1 MEQLSRDYSF
11 QTENKRYGILE
22 SASKRV
28 RMIFSVMASPN
39 RIDILRILNS
49 KGPLT
54 YSELKSL
61 AGFKSKKE
69 SGKFAYHLRK
79 LLRQSLVALNK
90 GERRY
95 TITNLGKL
103 VLSLARQ
110 IEERSIVE
118 SGKMYVRTSHN
129 SIEEFNSH
137 KIIQSIVR
145 EAGMP
150 LEQAQKITEE
160 VENKI
165 YKFQAA
171 YLTSSLVRETV
182 NSVLIEHGYE
192 EYRSRMSRLGMPSSD
207 VLDLINNA
215 EGITNGIE
223 GIINNASMS
232 VFSEHLLLNSLPKDI
247 SDMHLAGELN
257 ISNPGVWGIVP
268 DVAFLNIN
276 KFSEG
281 LQNLNGKFFNI
292 SRIRFDE
299 KSKFAAALQL
309 LLALMS
315 REASSEVVLEGIT
328 DFLLNDTLDRDEIA
342 SSFAQSLISSSAS
355 ASYSEGLPSFTIL
368 LPASTLDKKTL
379 QALFEGYTRYT
390 DLTPL
395 PRVGL
400 ALNYSK
406 DSNTLEE
413 DSQTISSVV
422 RSGGKIAIMQN
433 GKRTS
438 NGIRKSLDGK
448 DTWSVAS
455 LQSMSINLPRLAYQ
469 SNKDETYFRAKL
481 ALAIKPALEA
491 MYIRKKNIL
500 NAIRKGLC
508 PVMGSANFENFGT
521 TNIILNLTGLKE
533 SVYDILGYNHNS
545 AGDDV
550 LRKVLKTSGDV
561 ALDHG
566 RQMGNESVGISMIN
580 DDSGTRFST
589 LDSEK
594 YGKTLLS
601 TGPES
606 TEHYSQGITV
616 NSKELLSQPQ
626 KILEECVSIDSLL
639 RGGLST
645 SIDLTDITS
654 QDEFSKAIGVSSG
667 LTFFRPFVR
676 TQICRGCSR
685 RYVGSDVKKCET
697 CGSVY
702 LRTC

>member
-118 SGKMYVRTSHN
+118 SGKMYVRTGHN

-182 NSVLIEHGYE
+182 NSVLMEHGFE
-192 EYRSRMSRLGMPSSD
+192 EYRSKMSRLGMPSSD
-207 VLDLINNA
+207 VLELVNNA
-215 EGITNGIE
+215 EGITNGVE
-223 GIINNASMS
+223 GIISNASMS

-247 SDMHLAGELN
+247 SDMHLSGELN

-276 KFSEG
+276 EFSEV
-281 LQNLNGKFFNI
+281 LRNLNGKFFNV
-292 SRIRFDE
+292 SRVRFDE
-299 KSKFAAALQL
+299 KSGFEVALQL
-309 LLALMS
+309 FMALMS

-328 DFLLNDTLDRDEIA
+328 EFLYKDNMSREDIV
-342 SSFAQSLISSSAS
+342 SSFAKSLISSSATS
-355 ASYSEGLPSFTIL
+355 SYSFGLPSFTIL
-368 LPASTLDKKTL
+368 IPVNALDKNLLT
-379 QALFEGYTRYT
+379 ALIDGYTKYAY
-390 DLTPL
+390 LTPL

-400 ALNYSK
+400 ALDYSK
-406 DSNTLEE
+406 HPNKLEE
-413 DSQTISSVV
+413 DSQMISSVV
-422 RSGGKIAIMQN
+422 MSGGKIAIMQN
-433 GKRTS
+433 GMRTS
-438 NGIRKSLDGK
+438 NGIQKSLDGK
-448 DTWSVAS
+448 ETRSVVS

-500 NAIRKGLC
+500 NTIRKGLC
-508 PVMGSANFENFGT
+508 PVMGSANFEHLGT
-521 TNIILNLTGLKE
+521 INIILNLTGLKE
-533 SVYDILGYNHNS
+533 SVYDVLGYDQNS
-545 AGDDV
+545 ADEV
-550 LRKVLKTSGDV
+550 MRKVLKTSGDV

-566 RQMGNESVGISMIN
+566 RRMDSESVGISMID

-594 YGKTLLS
+594 YGKTLL
-601 TGPES
+601 TNGIEAAN
-606 TEHYSQGITV
+606 HYSQGITV
-616 NSKELLSQPQ
+616 NGKELLLQPQ
-626 KILEECVSIDSLL
+626 KVLEECISIDSLL
-639 RGGLST
+639 RGGLSM
-645 SIDLTDITS
+645 SVDLTDIS
-654 QDEFSKAIGVSSG
+654 EQDELDKAINASTELS
-667 LTFFRPFVR
+667 FFRPFVR
-676 TQICRGCSR
+676 SLVCRGCSR
-685 RYVGSDVKKCET
+685 RYVGSNVKKCEA

-702 LRTC
+702 LLTV

>member
-1 MEQLSRDYSF
+1 MEQLSHDYPLH
-11 QTENKRYGILE
+11 TENKRYGILE

-192 EYRSRMSRLGMPSSD
+192 EYRSRMTRLGMPSSD
-207 VLDLINNA
+207 LLDLINNA
-215 EGITNGIE
+215 EGIANGIE
-223 GIINNASMS
+223 GIINNVSMS

-247 SDMHLAGELN
+247 SDMHLGGELN

-276 KFSEG
+276 EFSEG
-281 LQNLNGKFFNI
+281 LQNLNDKFFNV

-309 LLALMS
+309 LLGLMS

-328 DFLLNDTLDRDEIA
+328 DFLLDDTLNHEVIA
-342 SSFAQSLISSSAS
+342 SSFAKSLIASSGSS
-355 ASYSEGLPSFTIL
+355 SYSEGRPAFTIL
-368 LPASTLDKKTL
+368 LPRSTLDKETL
-379 QALFEGYTRYT
+379 EALLEGYTKYT
-390 DLTPL
+390 DITPL
-395 PRVGL
+395 PRAGL
-400 ALNYSK
+400 ALYYSE
-406 DSNTLEE
+406 DSNMLEE

-422 RSGGKIAIMQN
+422 RSGGRIAIMQN
-433 GKRTS
+433 GTRTS

-448 DTWSVAS
+448 DARSVAS
-455 LQSMSINLPRLAYQ
+455 LQSLSINLPRLAYQ

-481 ALAIKPALEA
+481 ALTIKPALEA
-491 MYIRKKNIL
+491 MFIRKKNIL
-500 NAIRKGLC
+500 NAIRKGLY
-508 PVMGSANFENFGT
+508 PVMGGASFELFGT
-521 TNIILNLTGLKE
+521 TNIILNLTGAKE
-533 SVYDILGYNHNS
+533 SVYDILGYNHDS

-566 RQMGNESVGISMIN
+566 RQMDSELVGVSMID
-580 DDSGTRFST
+580 DDSSTRFST

-601 TGPES
+601 SGAES
-606 TEHYSQGITV
+606 SKHYSQGIIV
-616 NSKELLSQPQ
+616 NGKELLLQPQ
-626 KILEECVSIDSLL
+626 KALEECISIDSLL

-645 SIDLTDITS
+645 SIDLTNITA
-654 QDEFSKAIGVSSG
+654 QDELNKIIAASSG
-667 LTFFRPFVR
+667 LAFFRPFVR
-676 TQICRGCSR
+676 SQICRGCSR
-685 RYVGSDVKKCET
+685 RYVGSDVKKCEM

-702 LRTC
+702 LRVR

>member
-281 LQNLNGKFFNI
+281 LQNLNGKFLNI

-406 DSNTLEE
+406 NSNTLEE

-626 KILEECVSIDSLL
+626 KILEECMSIDSLL

-654 QDEFSKAIGVSSG
+654 QDEFSKAIGASSG

>member
-215 EGITNGIE
+215 EGITSGIE

-406 DSNTLEE
+406 NSNTLEE

-580 DDSGTRFST
+580 DDSSTRFST

-626 KILEECVSIDSLL
+626 KILEECMSIDSLL

>member
-508 PVMGSANFENFGT
+508 PVMGSANFEDFGT

-626 KILEECVSIDSLL
+626 KILEECMSIDSLL

>member
-61 AGFKSKKE
+61 AGIKSKKE

-508 PVMGSANFENFGT
+508 PVMGSANFEDFGT

-580 DDSGTRFST
+580 DDSSTRFST

-626 KILEECVSIDSLL
+626 KILEECMSIDSLL

-645 SIDLTDITS
+645 SIDLTDISS

-685 RYVGSDVKKCET
+685 RYVGSNVKKCET

>member
-1 MEQLSRDYSF
+1 MEQLSHDYSLH
-11 QTENKRYGILE
+11 TENKRYGILE

-118 SGKMYVRTSHN
+118 SGKMYVRTTHN

-192 EYRSRMSRLGMPSSD
+192 EYRSRMTRLGMPSSD
-207 VLDLINNA
+207 LLDLINNA
-215 EGITNGIE
+215 EGIANGIE
-223 GIINNASMS
+223 GIINNVSMS
-232 VFSEHLLLNSLPKDI
+232 VFSEHLLFNSLPKDI
-247 SDMHLAGELN
+247 SDMHLGGELN

-276 KFSEG
+276 ESSEG
-281 LQNLNGKFFNI
+281 LQNLNGKFFNV

-309 LLALMS
+309 LLGLMS
-315 REASSEVVLEGIT
+315 REASSEVVLEGIS
-328 DFLLNDTLDRDEIA
+328 DFLLNDTLNHEVIA
-342 SSFAQSLISSSAS
+342 SSFAKSLIASSGSS
-355 ASYSEGLPSFTIL
+355 SYSEGRPAFTIL
-368 LPASTLDKKTL
+368 LPRSTLDKKTL
-379 QALFEGYTRYT
+379 EALLEGYTKYT
-390 DLTPL
+390 DITPL
-395 PRVGL
+395 PRAGL
-400 ALNYSK
+400 ALYYSD

-422 RSGGKIAIMQN
+422 RSGGRIAIMQN
-433 GKRTS
+433 GTRTS

-448 DTWSVAS
+448 DARSVAS
-455 LQSMSINLPRLAYQ
+455 LQSLSINLPRLAYQ

-481 ALAIKPALEA
+481 ALTIKPALEA

-500 NAIRKGLC
+500 NAIRKGLY
-508 PVMGSANFENFGT
+508 PVMGSASFEHFGT
-521 TNIILNLTGLKE
+521 TNIILNLTGAKE
-533 SVYDILGYNHNS
+533 SVYDILGYNHDS

-566 RQMGNESVGISMIN
+566 RQMDSDLVGVSMID
-580 DDSGTRFST
+580 DDSSTRFST

-594 YGKTLLS
+594 YGRTLLS
-601 TGPES
+601 SGAES
-606 TEHYSQGITV
+606 AKHYSQGIIV
-616 NSKELLSQPQ
+616 NGKELLLQPQ
-626 KILEECVSIDSLL
+626 KALEECISIDSLL

-645 SIDLTDITS
+645 SIDLTNITE
-654 QDEFSKAIGVSSG
+654 QDELNKIIAASSG
-667 LTFFRPFVR
+667 LAFFRPFVR
-676 TQICRGCSR
+676 SQICRGCSR

-702 LRTC
+702 LRVR

>member
-1 MEQLSRDYSF
+1 
-11 QTENKRYGILE
+11 
-22 SASKRV
+22 
-28 RMIFSVMASPN
+28 
-39 RIDILRILNS
+39 
-49 KGPLT
+49 
-54 YSELKSL
+54 
-61 AGFKSKKE
+61 
-69 SGKFAYHLRK
+69 
-79 LLRQSLVALNK
+79 
-90 GERRY
+90 
-95 TITNLGKL
+95 
-103 VLSLARQ
+103 
-110 IEERSIVE
+110 
-118 SGKMYVRTSHN
+118 
-129 SIEEFNSH
+129 
-137 KIIQSIVR
+137 
-145 EAGMP
+145 
-150 LEQAQKITEE
+150 
-160 VENKI
+160 
-165 YKFQAA
+165 
-171 YLTSSLVRETV
+171 
-182 NSVLIEHGYE
+182 
-192 EYRSRMSRLGMPSSD
+192 
-207 VLDLINNA
+207 
-215 EGITNGIE
+215 
-223 GIINNASMS
+223 
-232 VFSEHLLLNSLPKDI
+232 
-247 SDMHLAGELN
+247 
-257 ISNPGVWGIVP
+257 
-268 DVAFLNIN
+268 
-276 KFSEG
+276 
-281 LQNLNGKFFNI
+281 
-292 SRIRFDE
+292 
-299 KSKFAAALQL
+299 
-309 LLALMS
+309 
-315 REASSEVVLEGIT
+315 
-328 DFLLNDTLDRDEIA
+328 
-342 SSFAQSLISSSAS
+342 
-355 ASYSEGLPSFTIL
+355 
-368 LPASTLDKKTL
+368 
-379 QALFEGYTRYT
+379 
-390 DLTPL
+390 
-395 PRVGL
+395 
-400 ALNYSK
+400 
-406 DSNTLEE
+406 
-413 DSQTISSVV
+413 
-422 RSGGKIAIMQN
+422 MQN

-508 PVMGSANFENFGT
+508 PVMGSANFEDFGT

-626 KILEECVSIDSLL
+626 KILEECMSIDSLL

-645 SIDLTDITS
+645 SIDLTDISS

>member
-1 MEQLSRDYSF
+1 
-11 QTENKRYGILE
+11 
-22 SASKRV
+22 
-28 RMIFSVMASPN
+28 MIFSVMASPN

-118 SGKMYVRTSHN
+118 SGKMYVRTGHN

-182 NSVLIEHGYE
+182 NSVLMEHGFE
-192 EYRSRMSRLGMPSSD
+192 EYRSKMSRLGMPSSD
-207 VLDLINNA
+207 VLELVNNA

-247 SDMHLAGELN
+247 SDMHLSGELN

-276 KFSEG
+276 EFSEV
-281 LQNLNGKFFNI
+281 LQNLNGKFFNV
-292 SRIRFDE
+292 SRVRLDE
-299 KSKFAAALQL
+299 KSEFEAALQL
-309 LLALMS
+309 FMALMS

-328 DFLLNDTLDRDEIA
+328 EFLYKDNMNREDVV
-342 SSFAQSLISSSAS
+342 SSFAKSLISSSATS
-355 ASYSEGLPSFTIL
+355 SYSYGLPSFTIL
-368 LPASTLDKKTL
+368 LPVSALDKNLLK
-379 QALFEGYTRYT
+379 ALIDGYTKYAY
-390 DLTPL
+390 LTPL

-400 ALNYSK
+400 ALDYSK
-406 DSNTLEE
+406 NSNLEE
-413 DSQTISSVV
+413 DSRMISSVV
-422 RSGGKIAIMQN
+422 MSGGKIAIMQN

-438 NGIRKSLDGK
+438 NGIQKSLDGK
-448 DTWSVAS
+448 ETRSVAS

-500 NAIRKGLC
+500 NTIRKGLC
-508 PVMGSANFENFGT
+508 PVMGSANFEHLSTF
-521 TNIILNLTGLKE
+521 NIILNLTGLKE
-533 SVYDILGYNHNS
+533 SVYDILGYDQNS
-545 AGDDV
+545 ADEV

-566 RQMGNESVGISMIN
+566 RQMDSESVGISMID
-580 DDSGTRFST
+580 DDSSTRFST

-594 YGKTLLS
+594 YGKTILS
-601 TGPES
+601 NGIEQAN
-606 TEHYSQGITV
+606 HYSQGITV
-616 NSKELLSQPQ
+616 NGKELLLQPQ
-626 KILEECVSIDSLL
+626 KVLEECISIDSLL
-639 RGGLST
+639 KGGLSM
-645 SIDLTDITS
+645 SIDLTDIS
-654 QDEFSKAIGVSSG
+654 MQDELNKTINASKE
-667 LTFFRPFVR
+667 LRFFRPFVR
-676 TQICRGCSR
+676 SLVCRGCSR
-685 RYVGSDVKKCET
+685 RYVGSDVKKCEA

-702 LRTC
+702 LMTV

>member
-1 MEQLSRDYSF
+1 MEQLSHDYSLH
-11 QTENKRYGILE
+11 TENKRYGILE

-118 SGKMYVRTSHN
+118 SGKMYVRTTHN

-192 EYRSRMSRLGMPSSD
+192 EYRSRMTRLGIPSSD
-207 VLDLINNA
+207 LLDLINNA
-215 EGITNGIE
+215 EGIANGIE
-223 GIINNASMS
+223 GIINNVSMS

-247 SDMHLAGELN
+247 SDMHLGGELN

-276 KFSEG
+276 EFSEG
-281 LQNLNGKFFNI
+281 LQNLNGKFFNV

-309 LLALMS
+309 LLGLMS

-328 DFLLNDTLDRDEIA
+328 DFLLNDTLNHEVIA
-342 SSFAQSLISSSAS
+342 SSFAKSLIASSGSS
-355 ASYSEGLPSFTIL
+355 SYSEGRPAFTIL
-368 LPASTLDKKTL
+368 LPRSTLDKKTL
-379 QALFEGYTRYT
+379 EALLEGYTRYT
-390 DLTPL
+390 DITPL
-395 PRVGL
+395 PRAGL
-400 ALNYSK
+400 ALYYSD

-422 RSGGKIAIMQN
+422 RSGGSIAIMQN
-433 GKRTS
+433 GTRTS

-448 DTWSVAS
+448 DARSVAS
-455 LQSMSINLPRLAYQ
+455 LQSLSINLPRLAYQ

-481 ALAIKPALEA
+481 ALTIKPALEA

-500 NAIRKGLC
+500 NAIRKGLY
-508 PVMGSANFENFGT
+508 PVMGSASFEHFGT
-521 TNIILNLTGLKE
+521 TNIILNLTGAKE
-533 SVYDILGYNHNS
+533 SVYDILGYNHDS

-566 RQMGNESVGISMIN
+566 RRMDSELVGVSMID

-594 YGKTLLS
+594 YGRTLLS
-601 TGPES
+601 SGAES
-606 TEHYSQGITV
+606 AKHYSQGIIV
-616 NSKELLSQPQ
+616 NGKELLLRPQ
-626 KILEECVSIDSLL
+626 KALEECISIDSLL

-645 SIDLTDITS
+645 SIDLTNITE
-654 QDEFSKAIGVSSG
+654 QDELNKIIAASSG
-667 LTFFRPFVR
+667 LAFFRPFVR
-676 TQICRGCSR
+676 SQICGGCSR
-685 RYVGSDVKKCET
+685 RYVGPDVKKCET

-702 LRTC
+702 LRVR

>member
-1 MEQLSRDYSF
+1 MEQLSHDYSLH
-11 QTENKRYGILE
+11 TENKRYGILE

-118 SGKMYVRTSHN
+118 SGKMYVRTTHN

-192 EYRSRMSRLGMPSSD
+192 EYRSRMTRLGMPSSD
-207 VLDLINNA
+207 LLDLINNA
-215 EGITNGIE
+215 EGIANGIE
-223 GIINNASMS
+223 GIINNVSMS

-247 SDMHLAGELN
+247 SDMHLGGELN

-276 KFSEG
+276 ESSEG
-281 LQNLNGKFFNI
+281 LQNLNGKFFNV

-309 LLALMS
+309 LLGLMS

-328 DFLLNDTLDRDEIA
+328 DFLLNDTLNHEVIA
-342 SSFAQSLISSSAS
+342 SSFAKSLIASSGSS
-355 ASYSEGLPSFTIL
+355 SYSEGRPAFTIL
-368 LPASTLDKKTL
+368 LPRSTLDKKTL
-379 QALFEGYTRYT
+379 EALLEGYTKYT
-390 DLTPL
+390 DITPL
-395 PRVGL
+395 PRAGL
-400 ALNYSK
+400 ALYYSD

-422 RSGGKIAIMQN
+422 RSGGRIAIMQN
-433 GKRTS
+433 GTRTS

-448 DTWSVAS
+448 DARSVAS
-455 LQSMSINLPRLAYQ
+455 LQSLSINLPRLAYQ

-481 ALAIKPALEA
+481 ALTIKPALEA
-491 MYIRKKNIL
+491 MFIRKKNIL
-500 NAIRKGLC
+500 NAIRKGLY
-508 PVMGSANFENFGT
+508 PVMGSASFEHFGT
-521 TNIILNLTGLKE
+521 TNIILNLTGAKE
-533 SVYDILGYNHNS
+533 SVYDILGYNHDS

-566 RQMGNESVGISMIN
+566 RRMDSELVGVSMID
-580 DDSGTRFST
+580 DDSSTRFST

-594 YGKTLLS
+594 YGRTLLS
-601 TGPES
+601 SGAES
-606 TEHYSQGITV
+606 AKHYSQGIIV
-616 NSKELLSQPQ
+616 NGKELLLQPQ
-626 KILEECVSIDSLL
+626 KALEECISIDSLL

-645 SIDLTDITS
+645 SIDLTNITE
-654 QDEFSKAIGVSSG
+654 QDELNKIIAASSG
-667 LTFFRPFVR
+667 LAFFRPFVR
-676 TQICRGCSR
+676 SQICGGCSR
-685 RYVGSDVKKCET
+685 RYVGPDVKKCET

-702 LRTC
+702 LRVR

>member
-1 MEQLSRDYSF
+1 MEQLSHDYSLH
-11 QTENKRYGILE
+11 TENKRYGILE

-118 SGKMYVRTSHN
+118 SGKMYVRTTHN

-192 EYRSRMSRLGMPSSD
+192 EYRSRMTRLGMPSSD
-207 VLDLINNA
+207 LLDLINNA
-215 EGITNGIE
+215 EGIANGIE
-223 GIINNASMS
+223 GIINNVSMS
-232 VFSEHLLLNSLPKDI
+232 VFSEHLLFNSLPKDI
-247 SDMHLAGELN
+247 SDMHLGGELN
-257 ISNPGVWGIVP
+257 ISNPGAWGIVP

-276 KFSEG
+276 ESSEG
-281 LQNLNGKFFNI
+281 LQNLNGKFFNV

-309 LLALMS
+309 LLGLMS

-328 DFLLNDTLDRDEIA
+328 DFLLNDTLNHEVIA
-342 SSFAQSLISSSAS
+342 SSFAKSLIASSGSS
-355 ASYSEGLPSFTIL
+355 SYSEGRPAFTIL
-368 LPASTLDKKTL
+368 LPRSTLDKKTL
-379 QALFEGYTRYT
+379 EALLEGYTKYT
-390 DLTPL
+390 DITPL
-395 PRVGL
+395 PRAGL
-400 ALNYSK
+400 ALYYSD

-422 RSGGKIAIMQN
+422 RSGGRIAIMQN
-433 GKRTS
+433 GTRTS

-448 DTWSVAS
+448 DARSVAS
-455 LQSMSINLPRLAYQ
+455 LQSLSINLPRLAYQ

-481 ALAIKPALEA
+481 ALTIKPALEA
-491 MYIRKKNIL
+491 MFIRKKNIL
-500 NAIRKGLC
+500 NAIRKGLY
-508 PVMGSANFENFGT
+508 PVMGSASFEHFGT
-521 TNIILNLTGLKE
+521 TNTILNLTGAKE
-533 SVYDILGYNHNS
+533 SVYDILGYNHDS

-566 RQMGNESVGISMIN
+566 RRMDSELVGVSMID
-580 DDSGTRFST
+580 DDSSTRFST

-594 YGKTLLS
+594 YGRTLLS
-601 TGPES
+601 SGAES
-606 TEHYSQGITV
+606 AKHYSQGIIV
-616 NSKELLSQPQ
+616 NGKELLLQPQ
-626 KILEECVSIDSLL
+626 KALEECKSIDSLL

-645 SIDLTDITS
+645 SIDLTNITA
-654 QDEFSKAIGVSSG
+654 QDELNKIIAASSG
-667 LTFFRPFVR
+667 LAFFRPFVR
-676 TQICRGCSR
+676 SQICRGCSR

-702 LRTC
+702 LRVR

>member
-1 MEQLSRDYSF
+1 MEQLSHDYSF
-11 QTENKRYGILE
+11 HTENKRYGILE

-118 SGKMYVRTSHN
+118 SGKMYVRTSHD

-192 EYRSRMSRLGMPSSD
+192 EYRSRMARLGMPSSD
-207 VLDLINNA
+207 LHNLVNNA
-215 EGITNGIE
+215 EGITYGIE
-223 GIINNASMS
+223 GIINGASMS

-247 SDMHLAGELN
+247 SDMHLGGELN
-257 ISNPGVWGIVP
+257 ISNPGIWGIVP

-276 KFSEG
+276 EFSEG
-281 LQNLNGKFFNI
+281 LQNLSGKFFSL

-328 DFLLNDTLDRDEIA
+328 DFLLNDILDPEIVA
-342 SSFAQSLISSSAS
+342 SSFAESLISSSAS
-355 ASYSEGLPSFTIL
+355 SSYSEGRPAFTIL
-368 LPASTLDKKTL
+368 LPRSILDKKTFE
-379 QALFEGYTRYT
+379 ALLEGYTKYT
-390 DLTPL
+390 DLTPS
-395 PRVGL
+395 PRAGL
-400 ALNYSK
+400 ALYYSK
-406 DSNTLEE
+406 DSNSVEE
-413 DSQTISSVV
+413 DSQSILSVV
-422 RSGGKIAIMQN
+422 RSGGKLAIMQN
-433 GKRTS
+433 GMRTS

-448 DTWSVAS
+448 DTRTVAS
-455 LQSMSINLPRLAYQ
+455 LQSLSINLPRLAYQ

-481 ALAIKPALEA
+481 ALTIKPALEA

-500 NAIRKGLC
+500 NAIRKGLY
-508 PVMGSANFENFGT
+508 PVMGSASFEHFGT
-521 TNIILNLTGLKE
+521 TNMILNLTGAKE
-533 SVYDILGYNHNS
+533 SVYDILGYNLDYG
-545 AGDDV
+545 GDEV

-566 RQMGNESVGISMIN
+566 RQMDSELVGVSMID
-580 DDSGTRFST
+580 DDSSTRFSI

-601 TGPES
+601 SGAES
-606 TEHYSQGITV
+606 AKHYSQGITV
-616 NSKELLSQPQ
+616 NGKELLLQPQ
-626 KILEECVSIDSLL
+626 GALEECISIDSLL

-645 SIDLTDITS
+645 SIDLTDIIA
-654 QDEFSKAIGVSSG
+654 QDESNRIIAASSI
-667 LTFFRPFVR
+667 LPFFRPFVR
-676 TQICRGCSR
+676 SQICRGCSR

-702 LRTC
+702 LRS

>member
-1 MEQLSRDYSF
+1 MEQLSHDYSF

-182 NSVLIEHGYE
+182 NSVLIEHGFE

-247 SDMHLAGELN
+247 SDMHLGGELN
-257 ISNPGVWGIVP
+257 ISNPGVWGILP
-268 DVAFLNIN
+268 DVVFLNIN
-276 KFSEG
+276 EFSEG
-281 LQNLNGKFFNI
+281 LQKLNGKYFNV
-292 SRIRFDE
+292 SRVRFDE
-299 KSKFAAALQL
+299 KSKFSAALQL

-328 DFLLNDTLDRDEIA
+328 DFLLNDTLDCEDIA
-342 SSFAQSLISSSAS
+342 SSFAKALISSSATS
-355 ASYSEGLPSFTIL
+355 SYSEGLPSFTIL
-368 LPASTLDKKTL
+368 LPVSTLDKKTL
-379 QALFEGYTRYT
+379 GALLDGYTKYT

-400 ALNYSK
+400 ALNYNG
-406 DSNTLEE
+406 DSNTLGE

-422 RSGGKIAIMQN
+422 RSGGKIVIMQN

-448 DTWSVAS
+448 DTGSVAS

-481 ALAIKPALEA
+481 ALTIKPALEA

-500 NAIRKGLC
+500 STIRKGLC
-508 PVMGSANFENFGT
+508 PVMGSANFEHFGT

-566 RQMGNESVGISMIN
+566 RQLDSESVGISMID
-580 DDSGTRFST
+580 DDSSIRFST

-594 YGKTLLS
+594 YGRTLLS
-601 TGPES
+601 TGAES
-606 TEHYSQGITV
+606 AKHYSQGITV
-616 NSKELLSQPQ
+616 NGKELLLQPQ
-626 KILEECVSIDSLL
+626 KGLEECISIDSLL

-645 SIDLTDITS
+645 SIDLTDIS
-654 QDEFSKAIGVSSG
+654 AQDELNKAIAISTG

-676 TQICRGCSR
+676 SLICRGCSR

-702 LRTC
+702 LRTG

>member
-508 PVMGSANFENFGT
+508 PVMGSANFEDFGT

-580 DDSGTRFST
+580 DDSGTRFSI

-626 KILEECVSIDSLL
+626 KILEECMSIDSLL

-676 TQICRGCSR
+676 TQICRGWQQTLCW
-685 RYVGSDVKKCET
+685 VGC
-697 CGSVY
+697 
-702 LRTC
+702 

>member
-1 MEQLSRDYSF
+1 MEQLSHDYSF
-11 QTENKRYGILE
+11 HTENKRYGILE

-118 SGKMYVRTSHN
+118 SGKMYVRTSHD

-192 EYRSRMSRLGMPSSD
+192 EYRSRMARLGMPSSD
-207 VLDLINNA
+207 LHNLVNNA
-215 EGITNGIE
+215 EGITYGIE
-223 GIINNASMS
+223 GIINGASMS

-247 SDMHLAGELN
+247 SDMHLGGELN
-257 ISNPGVWGIVP
+257 ISNPGIWGIVP

-276 KFSEG
+276 EFSEG
-281 LQNLNGKFFNI
+281 LQNLSGKFFSL

-328 DFLLNDTLDRDEIA
+328 DFLLNDILDPEIVA
-342 SSFAQSLISSSAS
+342 SSFAESLISSSAS
-355 ASYSEGLPSFTIL
+355 SSYSEGRPAFTIL
-368 LPASTLDKKTL
+368 LPRSILDKKTFE
-379 QALFEGYTRYT
+379 ALLEGYTKYT
-390 DLTPL
+390 DLTPS
-395 PRVGL
+395 PRAGL
-400 ALNYSK
+400 ALYYSK
-406 DSNTLEE
+406 DSNSVEE
-413 DSQTISSVV
+413 DSQSILSVV
-422 RSGGKIAIMQN
+422 RSGGKLAIMQN
-433 GKRTS
+433 GMRTS

-448 DTWSVAS
+448 DTRTVAS
-455 LQSMSINLPRLAYQ
+455 LQSLSINLPRLAYQ

-481 ALAIKPALEA
+481 ALTIKPALEA

-500 NAIRKGLC
+500 NAIRKGLY
-508 PVMGSANFENFGT
+508 PVMGSASFEHFGT
-521 TNIILNLTGLKE
+521 TNMILNLTGAKE
-533 SVYDILGYNHNS
+533 SVYDILGYNHDS
-545 AGDDV
+545 AGDEV

-566 RQMGNESVGISMIN
+566 RQMDSELVGVSMID
-580 DDSGTRFST
+580 DDSSTRFSI

-601 TGPES
+601 SGAES
-606 TEHYSQGITV
+606 AKHYSQGITV
-616 NSKELLSQPQ
+616 NGKELLLQPQ
-626 KILEECVSIDSLL
+626 GALEECISIDSLL

-645 SIDLTDITS
+645 SIDLTDIIA
-654 QDEFSKAIGVSSG
+654 QDESNRIIAASSI
-667 LTFFRPFVR
+667 LPFFRPFVR
-676 TQICRGCSR
+676 SQICRGCSR

-702 LRTC
+702 LRS

>member
-508 PVMGSANFENFGT
+508 PVMGSANFEDFGT

>member
-257 ISNPGVWGIVP
+257 ISNPGIWGIVP

-292 SRIRFDE
+292 SRIRFDG

-580 DDSGTRFST
+580 DDSSTRFST

-626 KILEECVSIDSLL
+626 KILEECMSIDSLL

-645 SIDLTDITS
+645 SIDLTDITA
-654 QDEFSKAIGVSSG
+654 QDDLNKVITASTE

-676 TQICRGCSR
+676 SLICRGCSR
-685 RYVGSDVKKCET
+685 RYVGSNVKKCET

-702 LRTC
+702 LRTY

>member
-1 MEQLSRDYSF
+1 MEQLSHDYSF
-11 QTENKRYGILE
+11 QRENKRYGILE

-129 SIEEFNSH
+129 SIEEFNTH

-182 NSVLIEHGYE
+182 NSVLMEHGFE
-192 EYRSRMSRLGMPSSD
+192 EYRGRMTRLGMPSSD

-215 EGITNGIE
+215 EGVINGIE
-223 GIINNASMS
+223 GVINNASMS
-232 VFSEHLLLNSLPKDI
+232 VFSEHLLWNSLPKDI
-247 SDMHLAGELN
+247 SDMHLGGELN
-257 ISNPGVWGIVP
+257 ISNPGVWGIIP

-276 KFSEG
+276 EFSEG
-281 LQNLNGKFFNI
+281 LQNLNGKFFNV
-292 SRIRFDE
+292 SRVRFDE
-299 KSKFAAALQL
+299 KSKFEVVLQL

-315 REASSEVVLEGIT
+315 REATSEVVLEGVT
-328 DFLLNDTLDRDEIA
+328 DFLNQDYLNRGDVI
-342 SSFAQSLISSSAS
+342 SSFAESLISSSATS
-355 ASYSEGLPSFTIL
+355 SYSYGLPSFTIL
-368 LPASTLDKKTL
+368 LPTSTLDKNML
-379 QALFEGYTRYT
+379 QALFDGYAKYL

-400 ALNYSK
+400 ALDYSEHSSK
-406 DSNTLEE
+406 LEE
-413 DSQTISSVV
+413 DSQMISSIVM
-422 RSGGKIAIMQN
+422 SGGKISIMQN
-433 GKRTS
+433 GKRTG

-448 DTWSVAS
+448 DTRSVAS
-455 LQSMSINLPRLAYQ
+455 LQSMSMNLPRLAYQ

-481 ALAIKPALEA
+481 ALAIKPALDA
-491 MYIRKKNIL
+491 MYIRKKNIF
-500 NAIRKGLC
+500 NTIRKGLC
-508 PVMGSANFENFGT
+508 PVMGSANFEHFGT
-521 TNIILNLTGLKE
+521 INIILNLTGLRE
-533 SVYDILGYNHNS
+533 AVYDILGYNQNS
-545 AGDDV
+545 AEDV
-550 LRKVLKTSGDV
+550 MRKVLKTSGDV

-566 RQMGNESVGISMIN
+566 RQMDTESVGISMID
-580 DDSGTRFST
+580 DDSGKRFSAM
-589 LDSEK
+589 DSEK

-601 TGPES
+601 TGAES
-606 TEHYSQGITV
+606 PNHYSQGITV
-616 NSKELLSQPQ
+616 NGKEFLLQPH
-626 KILEECVSIDSLL
+626 KVLDECNSIDSLL
-639 RGGLST
+639 RGGLSM
-645 SIDLTDITS
+645 SIDLTDIS
-654 QDEFSKAIGVSSG
+654 AQDELKKAINAGTE
-667 LTFFRPFVR
+667 LAFFRPFVR
-676 TQICRGCSR
+676 SLICKGCSR
-685 RYVGSDVKKCET
+685 RYVGSDIKKCET

-702 LRTC
+702 LMTS

>member
-1 MEQLSRDYSF
+1 MEQLSHDYSF
-11 QTENKRYGILE
+11 QRENKRYGILE

-129 SIEEFNSH
+129 SIEEFNTH

-182 NSVLIEHGYE
+182 NSVLMEHGFE
-192 EYRSRMSRLGMPSSD
+192 EYRGRMTRLGMPSSD

-215 EGITNGIE
+215 EGISNGIE
-223 GIINNASMS
+223 GVINNASMS
-232 VFSEHLLLNSLPKDI
+232 VFSEHLLWNSLPKDI
-247 SDMHLAGELN
+247 SDMHLGGELN
-257 ISNPGVWGIVP
+257 ISNPGVWGIIP

-276 KFSEG
+276 EFSEG
-281 LQNLNGKFFNI
+281 LQNLNGKFFNV
-292 SRIRFDE
+292 SRVRFDE
-299 KSKFAAALQL
+299 KSKFEVVLQL

-315 REASSEVVLEGIT
+315 REATSEVVLEGVT
-328 DFLLNDTLDRDEIA
+328 DLLNQDYLNRGDVI
-342 SSFAQSLISSSAS
+342 SSFAASLISSSATS
-355 ASYSEGLPSFTIL
+355 SYSYGLPSFTIL
-368 LPASTLDKKTL
+368 LPTSTLDKNML
-379 QALFEGYTRYT
+379 QALFDGYAKYV

-400 ALNYSK
+400 ALDYSEHSSK
-406 DSNTLEE
+406 LEE
-413 DSQTISSVV
+413 DSQMISSIVT
-422 RSGGKIAIMQN
+422 SGGKISIMQN
-433 GKRTS
+433 GKRTG

-448 DTWSVAS
+448 DTRSVAS
-455 LQSMSINLPRLAYQ
+455 LQSMSMNLPRLAYQ

-491 MYIRKKNIL
+491 MYIRKKNIFST
-500 NAIRKGLC
+500 IRKGLC
-508 PVMGSANFENFGT
+508 PVMGSANFEHFGT
-521 TNIILNLTGLKE
+521 INIILNLTGLRE
-533 SVYDILGYNHNS
+533 AVYDILGYNQNS
-545 AGDDV
+545 AEDV
-550 LRKVLKTSGDV
+550 MRKVLKTSGDV

-566 RQMGNESVGISMIN
+566 RQMDTESVGISMID
-580 DDSGTRFST
+580 DDSGKRFST
-589 LDSEK
+589 MDSEK

-601 TGPES
+601 TGAES
-606 TEHYSQGITV
+606 PNHYSQGITV
-616 NSKELLSQPQ
+616 NGKEFLLHPH
-626 KILEECVSIDSLL
+626 KVLEECNSIDSLL
-639 RGGLST
+639 RGGLSM
-645 SIDLTDITS
+645 SLDLTDIS
-654 QDEFSKAIGVSSG
+654 AQDELKKAINAGTE
-667 LTFFRPFVR
+667 LAFFRPFVR
-676 TQICRGCSR
+676 SLICKGCSR
-685 RYVGSDVKKCET
+685 RYVGSDIKKCET

-702 LRTC
+702 LMTS

>member
-1 MEQLSRDYSF
+1 MEQLSNNYSF

-192 EYRSRMSRLGMPSSD
+192 EYRSRMSRLGMPSFD
-207 VLDLINNA
+207 VLDLVNNA
-215 EGITNGIE
+215 EGITNGVE
-223 GIINNASMS
+223 GIINTASMS

-247 SDMHLAGELN
+247 SDMHLGGELN
-257 ISNPGVWGIVP
+257 ISNPGVWSIVP

-276 KFSEG
+276 EFSEG
-281 LQNLNGKFFNI
+281 LQNLNGKFLNV
-292 SRIRFDE
+292 SRVRFDE

-328 DFLLNDTLDRDEIA
+328 DFLSNDTSDREGIT
-342 SSFAQSLISSSAS
+342 SSFARSLISSSATN
-355 ASYSEGLPSFTIL
+355 SYSEGLPSLTIL
-368 LPASTLDKKTL
+368 LSVSTLDKKTL
-379 QALFEGYTRYT
+379 EALLDGYTKYT

-400 ALNYSK
+400 ALNYSE
-406 DSNTLEE
+406 DSRMLEE

-422 RSGGKIAIMQN
+422 RLGGKIVIMQN
-433 GKRTS
+433 GERTS

-448 DTWSVAS
+448 DSRSVVS

-481 ALAIKPALEA
+481 ALTIKPALEA

-508 PVMGSANFENFGT
+508 PVMGSASFERFGT

-533 SVYDILGYNHNS
+533 SVYDILGYNRNS
-545 AGDDV
+545 AGEDV

-566 RQMGNESVGISMIN
+566 RQMNSESVGISMID

-601 TGPES
+601 TGAES
-606 TEHYSQGITV
+606 AKHYSQGITV
-616 NSKELLSQPQ
+616 NGKELLLQPQ
-626 KILEECVSIDSLL
+626 KALEECIFIDGLL

-645 SIDLTDITS
+645 SIDLTDIS
-654 QDEFSKAIGVSSG
+654 AQDELSKAIAVGTG
-667 LTFFRPFVR
+667 LPFFRPFVR
-676 TQICRGCSR
+676 SLICRGCSR
-685 RYVGSDVKKCET
+685 RYGGSDVKKCET

-702 LRTC
+702 LMTC

>member
-1 MEQLSRDYSF
+1 
-11 QTENKRYGILE
+11 
-22 SASKRV
+22 
-28 RMIFSVMASPN
+28 MIFSVMASPN

-118 SGKMYVRTSHN
+118 SGKLYVRTNHD

-192 EYRSRMSRLGMPSSD
+192 EYRSRMARLGMPSSD
-207 VLDLINNA
+207 LHNLVNNA
-215 EGITNGIE
+215 EGITYGIE
-223 GIINNASMS
+223 GIINGASTS

-247 SDMHLAGELN
+247 ADMHLGGELN

-276 KFSEG
+276 EFSEG
-281 LQNLNGKFFNI
+281 LQNLNGNFFSL

-328 DFLLNDTLDRDEIA
+328 DFLLNDTLNPEIVA
-342 SSFAQSLISSSAS
+342 SSFAKSLISSSAS
-355 ASYSEGLPSFTIL
+355 SSYSEGRPAFTIL
-368 LPASTLDKKTL
+368 LPRSILDKKTL
-379 QALFEGYTRYT
+379 EALLEGYTTYT
-390 DLTPL
+390 DLTPS
-395 PRVGL
+395 PRAGL
-400 ALNYSK
+400 ALYYSK
-406 DSNTLEE
+406 DSNSVEE
-413 DSQTISSVV
+413 DSQTILSVV

-433 GKRTS
+433 GTRTS

-448 DTWSVAS
+448 DTRTVAS
-455 LQSMSINLPRLAYQ
+455 LQSLSINLPRLAYQ

-481 ALAIKPALEA
+481 ALTIKPALEA

-500 NAIRKGLC
+500 NAIRKGLY
-508 PVMGSANFENFGT
+508 PVMGSASFEHFGT
-521 TNIILNLTGLKE
+521 TNMILNLTGAKE
-533 SVYDILGYNHNS
+533 SVYDILGYNHDS
-545 AGDDV
+545 AGDEV

-566 RQMGNESVGISMIN
+566 RQMGSELVGVSMID
-580 DDSGTRFST
+580 DDSSTRFSI

-601 TGPES
+601 SGAELAK
-606 TEHYSQGITV
+606 HYSQGITV
-616 NSKELLSQPQ
+616 NGKELLLQPQ
-626 KILEECVSIDSLL
+626 GALEEYISIDSLL

-645 SIDLTDITS
+645 SIDLTDIIA
-654 QDEFSKAIGVSSG
+654 QDESNRIIAASSI
-667 LTFFRPFVR
+667 LPFFRPFVR
-676 TQICRGCSR
+676 SQICRGCSR

-702 LRTC
+702 LRS

>member
-1 MEQLSRDYSF
+1 MEQLSHDYSF

-182 NSVLIEHGYE
+182 NSVLIEHGFE
-192 EYRSRMSRLGMPSSD
+192 EYRSRMSRLGMPTSD

-223 GIINNASMS
+223 GIINHASMS

-247 SDMHLAGELN
+247 SDMHLGGELN
-257 ISNPGVWGIVP
+257 VSNPGVWGILP
-268 DVAFLNIN
+268 DVVFLNIN
-276 KFSEG
+276 EFSEG
-281 LQNLNGKFFNI
+281 LQKLNGKYFNV
-292 SRIRFDE
+292 SRVRFDG
-299 KSKFAAALQL
+299 KSKFAAELQL
-309 LLALMS
+309 LLALLS

-328 DFLLNDTLDRDEIA
+328 GFLLNDTSDREDIT
-342 SSFAQSLISSSAS
+342 SSFAKALISSSATS
-355 ASYSEGLPSFTIL
+355 SYSEGLPLFTIVM
-368 LPASTLDKKTL
+368 PVSRLDKKTL
-379 QALFEGYTRYT
+379 EALLDGYTKYT

-400 ALNYSK
+400 ALNYNE
-406 DSNTLEE
+406 DSHTLEE

-422 RSGGKIAIMQN
+422 RSGGKIVIMQN
-433 GKRTS
+433 GERTS
-438 NGIRKSLDGK
+438 NGIRKSIDGK
-448 DTWSVAS
+448 DTRSVAS

-481 ALAIKPALEA
+481 ALTIKPALEA

-508 PVMGSANFENFGT
+508 PVMESANFEHYGT

-533 SVYDILGYNHNS
+533 SVYDILGYNHNP

-550 LRKVLKTSGDV
+550 LSKVLKTAGDV

-566 RQMGNESVGISMIN
+566 RQMDSESVGISMI
-580 DDSGTRFST
+580 DDNSSTRFST

-594 YGKTLLS
+594 YGRTLLS
-601 TGPES
+601 TGAES
-606 TEHYSQGITV
+606 AKRYSQGITV
-616 NSKELLSQPQ
+616 NGKELLLQPL
-626 KILEECVSIDSLL
+626 KGLEECISIDSLL

-645 SIDLTDITS
+645 SIDLTDLS
-654 QDEFSKAIGVSSG
+654 AQDELNRAISISTG
-667 LTFFRPFVR
+667 LRFFRPIVR
-676 TQICRGCSR
+676 SLICKGCSR
-685 RYVGSDVKKCET
+685 RYIGSDVNKCEA

-702 LRTC
+702 LKTC

>member
-1 MEQLSRDYSF
+1 
-11 QTENKRYGILE
+11 
-22 SASKRV
+22 
-28 RMIFSVMASPN
+28 MASPN

-118 SGKMYVRTSHN
+118 SGKMYVRTTHN

-145 EAGMP
+145 EGGMP

-192 EYRSRMSRLGMPSSD
+192 EYRSRMTRLGMPSSD
-207 VLDLINNA
+207 LLDLINNA
-215 EGITNGIE
+215 EGIANGIE
-223 GIINNASMS
+223 GIINNVSMS
-232 VFSEHLLLNSLPKDI
+232 VFSEHLLFNSLPKDI
-247 SDMHLAGELN
+247 SDMHLGGELN
-257 ISNPGVWGIVP
+257 ISNPGAWGIVP

-276 KFSEG
+276 ESSEG
-281 LQNLNGKFFNI
+281 LQNLNGKFFNV

-309 LLALMS
+309 LLGLMS
-315 REASSEVVLEGIT
+315 REASSEVVLEGIS
-328 DFLLNDTLDRDEIA
+328 DFLLNDTLNHEVIA
-342 SSFAQSLISSSAS
+342 SSFAKSLIASSGSS
-355 ASYSEGLPSFTIL
+355 SYSEGRPAFTIL
-368 LPASTLDKKTL
+368 LPRSTLDKKTL
-379 QALFEGYTRYT
+379 EALLEGYTKYT
-390 DLTPL
+390 DITPL
-395 PRVGL
+395 PRAGL
-400 ALNYSK
+400 ALYYSE
-406 DSNTLEE
+406 DSNMLEE

-422 RSGGKIAIMQN
+422 RSGGRIAIMQN
-433 GKRTS
+433 GTRTS

-448 DTWSVAS
+448 DARSVAS
-455 LQSMSINLPRLAYQ
+455 LQSLSINLPRLAYQ

-481 ALAIKPALEA
+481 ALTIKPALEA
-491 MYIRKKNIL
+491 MFIRKKNIL
-500 NAIRKGLC
+500 NAIRKGLY
-508 PVMGSANFENFGT
+508 PVMGSASFEHFGT
-521 TNIILNLTGLKE
+521 TNIILNLTGAKE
-533 SVYDILGYNHNS
+533 SVYDILGYNHDS

-566 RQMGNESVGISMIN
+566 RQMDSDLVGVSMID
-580 DDSGTRFST
+580 DDSSTRFST

-594 YGKTLLS
+594 YGRTLLS
-601 TGPES
+601 SGAES
-606 TEHYSQGITV
+606 AKHYSQGIIV
-616 NSKELLSQPQ
+616 NGKELLLQPQ
-626 KILEECVSIDSLL
+626 KALEECKSIDSLL

-645 SIDLTDITS
+645 SIDLTNITA
-654 QDEFSKAIGVSSG
+654 QDELNKIIAASSG
-667 LTFFRPFVR
+667 LAFFRPFVR
-676 TQICRGCSR
+676 SQICRGCSR

-702 LRTC
+702 LRVR